1 MNQTWENGQKK
12 KQKKNTAWFWSILAQ
27 IWSQNFFFMC
37 LISTNIDVNIVAS
50 YHCMQFRE
58 KLMNQSWKN
67 GRKNL
72 VSGPLLG
79 TKIFFHGFNF
89 Y

>member
-12 KQKKNTAWFWSILAQ
+12 KKKYCLVLVHFGTIL
-27 IWSQNFFFMC
+27 ITKFFLMW

-50 YHCMQFRE
+50 YHCMQFQE